1 LYGGVAPGPSA
12 APPPRASFFGVRS
25 LSLVF
30 ADFAT
35 LLLFVFIFVLCSF
48 FVPRCNHRWLWQD
61 HDSCQGCH
69 MTELLNAKE
78 LPLFRLDVQLRVFS
92 QSCMDRSRR
101 DEGEKSEFTLRLLW
115 STLGPPMLQ
124 FCTHVDFACALRTGT
139 FSFGKRRATQT
150 RAMRL

>member
-1 LYGGVAPGPSA
+1 MA
-12 APPPRASFFGVRS
+12 ANPPRASFLGVRS
-25 LSLVF
+25 LSLVL

-35 LLLFVFIFVLCSF
+35 LLFFVFVFIFVLCFF

-61 HDSCQGCH
+61 QDSCQGCE
-69 MTELLNAKE
+69 MTELLHKQ

-115 STLGPPMLQ
+115 FTLGPPRLQ
-124 FCTHVDFACALRTGT
+124 FCTHIGFAYALRTGT
-139 FSFGKRRATQT
+139 FSSESVEQRKRE
-150 RAMRL
+150 AMRL